1 MHNRDSQRLSK
12 VLESAFA
19 AMAAAEVTRSTNL
32 AVECRDRPDYREPLA
47 AGASVLDRLQPY
59 GLWDDWSELGP
70 APLVPI
76 GTAVP
81 TLVLAGEFDPV
92 TRPPESQNVATLI
105 NPHARWIEFPRIG
118 HNVRAFSPCGAK
130 IAADFIDNP
139 AQSPETSCAD
149 RAAPIRFPK

>member
-1 MHNRDSQRLSK
+1 MPRSSALS
-12 VLESAFA
+12 
-19 AMAAAEVTRSTNL
+19 
-32 AVECRDRPDYREPLA
+32 RPPP

>member
-1 MHNRDSQRLSK
+1 VIATVHGRDSQGLGKFLS
-12 VLESAFA
+12 SAYA
-19 AMAAAEVTRSTNL
+19 AMAAEVNRSTNL
-32 AVECRDRPDYREPLA
+32 AVECRDRPHYRDP
-47 AGASVLDRLQPY
+47 
-59 GLWDDWSELGP
+59 LGP